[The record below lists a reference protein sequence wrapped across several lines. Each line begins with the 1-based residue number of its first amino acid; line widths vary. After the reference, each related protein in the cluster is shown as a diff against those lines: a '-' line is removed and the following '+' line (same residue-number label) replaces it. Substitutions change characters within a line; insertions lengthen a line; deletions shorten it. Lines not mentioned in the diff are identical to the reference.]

1 MLSAINTINPGR
13 VGAKIFGTW
22 FMTRIEAE
30 DGNTYDVMAEI
41 RVYNEVIKIGDS
53 IKIEYIS
60 ENDEFRGLGN
70 VMIKVAHK
78 VPIKNKKNTITW
90 LWVERDV
97 YLADIVAML
106 NNQDKTDINSMN
118 ENYAVGVF
126 EC

>member
-1 MLSAINTINPGR
+1 MLSAINMINPGR

-70 VMIKVAHK
+70 TMIKVAHK

-118 ENYAVGVF
+118 ENYAIGVF

>member
-1 MLSAINTINPGR
+1 MLSAINKINPGR

-30 DGNTYDVMAEI
+30 DGNKYNVMAEI
-41 RVYNEVIKIGDS
+41 RVYNEAIKIGDL

-70 VMIKVAHK
+70 TMIKVAHK
-78 VPIKNKKNTITW
+78 VPLKNKKNTVTW

-97 YLADIVAML
+97 LLDDIVAMA
-106 NNQDKTDINSMN
+106 NNQDKTDINKMN
-118 ENYAVGVF
+118 ENHSIGVF